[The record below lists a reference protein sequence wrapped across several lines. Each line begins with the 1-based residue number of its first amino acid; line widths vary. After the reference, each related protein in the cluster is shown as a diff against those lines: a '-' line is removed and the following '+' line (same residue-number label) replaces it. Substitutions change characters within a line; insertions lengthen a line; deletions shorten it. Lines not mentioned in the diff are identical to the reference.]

1 MSMYSLVVPPEYLS
15 RLAEIREETGL
26 PIRRQILNALDTYL
40 DGYEESRPP
49 FLKSLGKYTRPE
61 KGESIRTSH
70 GKAVVVRVKGYGE
83 TLEEMNAGRASDDE
97 IAGFTDRARNF
108 LGREERYFD
117 CLICHEDGE
126 SEWIDWSEYLAM
138 KNKARK
144 RGTKSKYG
152 K

>member
-1 MSMYSLVVPPEYLS
+1 MYSLVIPPEYLS

-26 PIRRQILNALDTYL
+26 PIRRQILNGLDTYL

-61 KGESIRTSH
+61 KGETLSTGH
-70 GKAVVVRVKGYGE
+70 GKAVVVRAKGYGE
-83 TLEEMNAGRASDDE
+83 TLEEMKDGGASDDE
-97 IAGFTDRARNF
+97 IAGFTKRVRNF
-108 LGREERYFD
+108 LGREERYFE

-126 SEWIDWSEYLAM
+126 PEWIDWSEYLAM

-144 RGTKSKYG
+144 TGTMHKYG